1 LNRWNKGNISKKYKN
16 INNSSSKLAQVH
28 FLHDTNSIY
37 AIPRINRTLPIR
49 TNALSAK
56 RLKFKEN
63 NRKNAAD
70 PSSLREKEVFIN
82 MIDEE
87 NENERNIIEC
97 IVSGNFQ
104 TISAAAIRS
113 SSVSSLTT
121 DAESSKFSVNL
132 PDAVGWE
139 YNTLLPC

>member
-87 NENERNIIEC
+87 NEMSE
-97 IVSGNFQ
+97 
-104 TISAAAIRS
+104 IS
-113 SSVSSLTT
+113 
-121 DAESSKFSVNL
+121 
-132 PDAVGWE
+132 
-139 YNTLLPC
+139 